1 METKTPTTGASSIKT
16 FTVPAEML
24 QMFRADPRVL
34 GHKPFA
40 GYIIFDKEMMI
51 NAIRRGDA
59 KALAQLADGLEK
71 LGRNGGEL
79 VIAENVE

>member
-34 GHKPFA
+34 GHKHLP
-40 GYIIFDKEMMI
+40 
-51 NAIRRGDA
+51 AISYSTR
-59 KALAQLADGLEK
+59 K
-71 LGRNGGEL
+71 
-79 VIAENVE
+79 